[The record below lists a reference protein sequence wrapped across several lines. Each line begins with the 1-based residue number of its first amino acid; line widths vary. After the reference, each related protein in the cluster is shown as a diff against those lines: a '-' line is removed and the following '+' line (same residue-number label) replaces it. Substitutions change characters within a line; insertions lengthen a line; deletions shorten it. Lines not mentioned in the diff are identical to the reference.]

1 MRLLKA
7 LLPVALVLAGAGS
20 TGAADPPAGDE
31 LLAVGATGIYCLRA
45 PCPWRGIRA
54 TENATGIGGR
64 LLWWGE
70 TLPLIA
76 AKTSDQRRLAAAWDN
91 HVCLLVHG
99 RFERGVLAVSTI
111 AGKCP

>member
-54 TENATGIGGR
+54 LVGR
-64 LLWWGE
+64 N
-70 TLPLIA
+70 PA
-76 AKTSDQRRLAAAWDN
+76 PDRRQDQRPTPPGSRVGQPRLPARSWQ
-91 HVCLLVHG
+91 
-99 RFERGVLAVSTI
+99 I
-111 AGKCP
+111 